1 MPDSSERRE
10 FGRYLIVLPILH
22 KPEDPAAGSV
32 GVGWTRNVGEGGT
45 CVDLAESL
53 RLQTPLR
60 VRLQTDQGTIELE
73 AHVAWA
79 GEPSPGGGG
88 IRHGLAFAPISHEQ
102 HQALQDLLVSKGEKR
117 LAGVRLPLDLS
128 VTCQPRGS
136 EGVSVQGRT
145 GNMSRGGMLL
155 HLSEPIPPETVLEIT
170 LHTPQGPLT
179 AEGEVVWVE
188 PPEKRTPGEPIRHGL
203 QFTVLGWSTS
213 LSLGLF
219 LVAEVDENA
228 PQQKGHP
235 GGQPHA

>member
-1 MPDSSERRE
+1 MADSTERRQ
-10 FGRYLIVLPILH
+10 FGRYLIVLPILL
-22 KPEDPAAGSV
+22 KPVDPGVGSV
-32 GVGWTRNVGEGGT
+32 GVGWTRNVGDGGT

-60 VRLQTDQGTIELE
+60 VRLQTDQGAIELE
-73 AHVAWA
+73 AQVAWA
-79 GEPSPGGGG
+79 GEPPSGGGG
-88 IRHGLAFAPISHEQ
+88 IRHGLAFAPISSAQ
-102 HQALQDLLVSKGEKR
+102 HQTIQDLLVSKGEKR

-128 VTCQPRGS
+128 VTCQPKGR

-179 AEGEVVWVE
+179 AEGEVMWVE
-188 PPEKRTPGEPIRHGL
+188 PPERRRPGEPVRHGL
-203 QFTVLGWSTS
+203 QFTVLGWTTS

-219 LVAEVDENA
+219 LIEEVDKDA
-228 PQQKGHP
+228 PRQKG
-235 GGQPHA
+235 